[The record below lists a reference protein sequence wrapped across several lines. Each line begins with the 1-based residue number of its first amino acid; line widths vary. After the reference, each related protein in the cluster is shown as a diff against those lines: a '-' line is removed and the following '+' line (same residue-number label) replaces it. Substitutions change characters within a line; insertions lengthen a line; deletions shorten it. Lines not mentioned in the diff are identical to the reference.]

1 VTEEVISKGPAP
13 KAGLQCHDHL
23 LNANGEPAANNQS
36 LRVPVLG
43 DAIGQPLTLTCS
55 GLIPNDVTATPEVL
69 RGDL

>member
-1 VTEEVISKGPAP
+1 M
-13 KAGLQCHDHL
+13 
-23 LNANGEPAANNQS
+23 
-36 LRVPVLG
+36 LG